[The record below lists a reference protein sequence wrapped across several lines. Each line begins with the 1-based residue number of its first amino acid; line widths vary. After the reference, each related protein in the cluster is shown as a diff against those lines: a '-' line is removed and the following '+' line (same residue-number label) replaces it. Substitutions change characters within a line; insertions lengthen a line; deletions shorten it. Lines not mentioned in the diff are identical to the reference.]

1 MVQEHF
7 TADDSG
13 TDDENSEVLLDEQD
27 LEANDEVNEDGAS
40 DEDAPPE
47 FDMEQALED
56 VRSGSMSRTDF
67 ATFQQGLNRQLGQV
81 KSLQSTVSKLEKN
94 AVDGDA
100 ISSDS
105 EILSALLEALPTV
118 LDTSD
123 PSFERIRN
131 LQAKRAQA
139 QVTRDAIAKIREE
152 TDEPPA
158 SDGGTGTTLSDEQAV
173 AWNQASGE
181 VNGYARAKGIDPNTI
196 EKAVWDKAVADAN
209 SDPRGAV
216 DLMYKVVDG
225 LVAGTDSKQS
235 NRAARKAAG
244 NAGTPGKSGSGSGGS
259 LTLAKL
265 QGMTQ
270 AQIMK
275 LPQEEVD
282 RVIAQA

>member
-1 MVQEHF
+1 MVSNHF
-7 TADDSG
+7 SADDSDTG
-13 TDDENSEVLLDEQD
+13 DENSEVLLDEQD
-27 LEANDEVNEDGAS
+27 LEANDSEDNDGSS
-40 DEDAPPE
+40 DEGDPQE
-47 FDMEQALED
+47 FDVEAALED
-56 VRSGSMSRTDF
+56 IRSGSMTKTDF

-81 KSLQSTVSKLEKN
+81 KTLQSTVSKLEKN

-158 SDGGTGTTLSDEQAV
+158 SDGGTGTALSVEQAT

-181 VNGYARAKGIDPNTI
+181 VNGYARAKGIDPTTI
-196 EKAVWDKAVADAN
+196 EKAVWDKAVAEAN
-209 SDPRGAV
+209 SDPKAAV

-225 LVAGTDSKQS
+225 LAGDTDSKQS

-244 NAGTPGKSGSGSGGS
+244 KAGTPDKTGSGAGS
-259 LTLAKL
+259 TLTLAKL
-265 QGMTQ
+265 QGMSQ
-270 AQIMK
+270 KQIMA

-282 RVIAQA
+282 RVIANG